1 MSFGG
6 HVAAMIASIKNN
18 ARAKRKNYFERKDV
32 PTSRG
37 RGIELRK
44 ATPQEL
50 AHIKSNMILQNKKR
64 KQNNLIALS
73 VTVFL
78 ILVSVLLFN
87 YYFSIL
93 YKLIS

>member
-18 ARAKRKNYFERKDV
+18 ARAKRKNYFDRKDFA
-32 PTSRG
+32 TSRG
-37 RGIELRK
+37 RGIELEK
-44 ATPQEL
+44 ATPKEL

-64 KQNNLIALS
+64 KRNNIIALL

-87 YYFSIL
+87 YYLSIPL
-93 YKLIS
+93 GKL